1 MKRCCIA
8 ALVLWCLLLA
18 CPVLA
23 EGAFDPAGYDREELL
38 AMHAAI
44 TTRLYEGQA
53 DSVLYDENGIRVELW
68 GVSKEYSNSPYLDM
82 HLLVVNSNDERLSIT
97 LEDLLVNRCSVA
109 VNHRWFGVE
118 ADSVY
123 LASSTAGPEF
133 KEEYLERYRITQIE
147 RLDFTLK
154 IEMPS
159 REEPL
164 LVPLTALVEY
174 AVGSE

>member
-1 MKRCCIA
+1 MKRCCIV
-8 ALVLWCLLLA
+8 ALVVWCLLLA

-23 EGAFDPAGYDREELL
+23 EGAFDPAGYTREELL
-38 AMHAAI
+38 AMDAAI
-44 TTRLYEGQA
+44 TTRLYEGQK

-68 GVSKEYSNSPYLDM
+68 GLSKEYSSSSYLDM
-82 HLLVVNSNDERLSIT
+82 ELLVVNSTDEHLSCT
-97 LEDLLVNRCSVA
+97 LENLLVNRCSVA
-109 VNHRWFGVE
+109 VNHRWFGVD

-123 LASSTAGPEF
+123 LANSSAGPEF
-133 KEEYLERYRITQIE
+133 KEQYLEQYHITQVE
-147 RLDFTLK
+147 RLDFTLR

-164 LVPLTALVEY
+164 LVSLTALVEY